1 VIYLQ
6 DIRRSIMSRQVTFD
20 YSKAGSFISEEEIGY
35 MKKLTLDAKET
46 LVSKTGAGNDFLGW
60 IDLPVDYDK
69 EEFARI
75 KAAAK
80 KIQSDSDVLLVIGI
94 GGSINSLCRA
104 LLAVFSFQLLLEYT
118 ESNSGLCG
126 GTGLGDHVDG
136 EISVAYYIHQVL
148 QIGGADGVTTEVD
161 LRSLT
166 YTLIQYIVE
175 AVA

>member
-1 VIYLQ
+1 
-6 DIRRSIMSRQVTFD
+6 MSRQVTFD

-80 KIQSDSDVLLVIGI
+80 KIRGMFSEFFRTSGI
-94 GGSINSLCRA
+94 FR
-104 LLAVFSFQLLLEYT
+104 YT
-118 ESNSGLCG
+118 VSNS
-126 GTGLGDHVDG
+126 
-136 EISVAYYIHQVL
+136 
-148 QIGGADGVTTEVD
+148 
-161 LRSLT
+161 
-166 YTLIQYIVE
+166 
-175 AVA
+175 

>member
-1 VIYLQ
+1 
-6 DIRRSIMSRQVTFD
+6 MSRQVTFD

-80 KIQSDSDVLLVIGI
+80 KIQSDSDVLPGYRYRWFLS
-94 GGSINSLCRA
+94 GSQSGYRVLKP
-104 LLAVFSFQLLLEYT
+104 QLLQ
-118 ESNSGLCG
+118 C
-126 GTGLGDHVDG
+126 TG
-136 EISVAYYIHQVL
+136 
-148 QIGGADGVTTEVD
+148 
-161 LRSLT
+161 
-166 YTLIQYIVE
+166 
-175 AVA
+175 